1 MKCSD
6 LSYHCKSAR
15 LCVRHSQM
23 KTHLNYFIKFHW
35 QCYKKLLDRKN
46 CFLKVTYSTS
56 VLVSLNISSS
66 KINYITRER
75 QKYKS
80 LLLMTTVQGNS
91 LPLRCNYLSFGVVSP
106 PQRSPHASL
115 WSWDLITS
123 RRSRLWLPRWP
134 HAFTNVSHSSGL
146 QHEKSSSWAFCPSPL
161 EVRQCRWLSLLT
173 KPHPHFL
180 GGHSFAAFL
189 FVATKQKKE
198 LAACAVS

>member
-6 LSYHCKSAR
+6 LPYHCKSAR
-15 LCVRHSQM
+15 LCVRHPQM

-35 QCYKKLLDRKN
+35 QCYKKLLDRRN

-115 WSWDLITS
+115 WSLVDAPGCGCLGDLVHLQMSVTPVASNMRKVHPGLFAHRHLKSDNVADFHCSPNHTHISWVDTA
-123 RRSRLWLPRWP
+123 LLLFYLLLPNKRKNWKP
-134 HAFTNVSHSSGL
+134 VL
-146 QHEKSSSWAFCPSPL
+146 L
-161 EVRQCRWLSLLT
+161 VR
-173 KPHPHFL
+173 
-180 GGHSFAAFL
+180 
-189 FVATKQKKE
+189 
-198 LAACAVS
+198 